1 MIQDVAA
8 IIGVLI
14 VLVPLF
20 GYICAA
26 CYKSFKAFKM
36 VTAIAEQFK
45 PNGGSTLTDKISA
58 IGSKLDMMIA
68 ANDVSMNLLT
78 YPLFKADRFGM
89 VYWGNR
95 QFSHDTG
102 LSECEYTGLGWLSIV
117 AEIDRHA
124 VRAEWIDAVA
134 DARAVTI
141 EFDLEDGRAV
151 VLDALPVKASKGLE
165 GMLGVLRVSRGY
177 FDG

>member
-8 IIGVLI
+8 IVAVLV

-26 CYKSFKAFKM
+26 CYKSFKACKM

-45 PNGGSTLTDKISA
+45 TNGGSSAVDKINA

-68 ANDVSMNLLT
+68 ANDVSMNLLA
-78 YPLFKADRFGM
+78 YPLFKADQSGM
-89 VYWGNR
+89 IYWGNR
-95 QFSHDTG
+95 QFTHDTG
-102 LSECEYTGLGWLSIV
+102 MSECEYVGLGWLSMV
-117 AEIDRHA
+117 EEVDRHA
-124 VRAEWIDAVA
+124 VRSEWLDAVA

-141 EFDLEDGRAV
+141 EFDLEDGSAV
-151 VLDALPVKASKGLE
+151 VLDALPIKSSKGLE
-165 GMLGVLRVSRGY
+165 GMLGVLRITRGC

>member
-8 IIGVLI
+8 IVAVLV

-45 PNGGSTLTDKISA
+45 TNGGSSAVDKINA
-58 IGSKLDMMIA
+58 IGLKLDMMIA

-78 YPLFKADRFGM
+78 YPLFKADRYGM

-95 QFSHDTG
+95 QFTHDTG
-102 LSECEYTGLGWLSIV
+102 LSEYEYTGLGWLSIV
-117 AEIDRHA
+117 AEVDRHA
-124 VRAEWIDAVA
+124 VRSEWIDAVA

-151 VLDALPVKASKGLE
+151 VLDALPVKSAKGLD